1 MYLDFQ
7 LSHLGEQFPQLLV
20 LVDLKHVVAGE
31 DRGAGHAEDVVDVD
45 NQVRDVAEGGQ
56 TENNLLSR
64 GRRSD
69 NSNIFTVEILPN
81 LL

>member
-31 DRGAGHAEDVVDVD
+31 DGGAGHGEDVVDVEH
-45 NQVRDVAEGGQ
+45 QVGDVAQGEQAEDHLLAGG
-56 TENNLLSR
+56 R
-64 GRRSD
+64 GPEMSA
-69 NSNIFTVEILPN
+69 F
-81 LL
+81 